1 MDSETVFFKNLVLRL
16 KRIFSLQIKCQIG
29 RNNEL
34 MTPND

>member
-1 MDSETVFFKNLVLRL
+1 MDSETVFSKNLVLRL

-29 RNNEL
+29 HNNEL